1 MINLINDDS
10 VNLADLQNKIIEIQD
25 YLSTRKNDIVD
36 NMVSLNIENYTI
48 DDNQYY
54 KKTKRYDYSIDTLD
68 VKNIVGNININEN
81 EIELNGR
88 KLSGQVYNGVRLLSV
103 SDNSYD
109 WVEIPVKQNI
119 DLSHAHEINI
129 IFNNG
134 NSRYSN
140 LFIIKNSGIYKD
152 IDQTIVVSV
161 LENNLIIDNIE
172 KVSKIFIR

>member
-10 VNLADLQNKIIEIQD
+10 VNLADLQNKIIEIQY
-25 YLSTRKNDIVD
+25 YLNTRKNDIVD

-54 KKTKRYDYSIDTLD
+54 KKTKRYDYSIDTLN

-88 KLSGQVYNGVRLLSV
+88 KLSGQVYNGIKLLSK

-109 WVEIPVKQNI
+109 WVENPVKQNI

-129 IFNNG
+129 IFDNG
-134 NSRYSN
+134 DSRYSN
-140 LFIIKNSGIYKD
+140 LFIVKNSGIYKD
-152 IDQTIVVSV
+152 IDQTIVVSI

>member
-10 VNLADLQNKIIEIQD
+10 VNLADLQNKIIEIQN
-25 YLSTRKNDIVD
+25 YLNTRKNDIID
-36 NMVSLNIENYTI
+36 NTVSLNIENYTI

-68 VKNIVGNININEN
+68 VKSIVGNININEN

-88 KLSGQVYNGVRLLSV
+88 KLSGQVYNGVKLLSV
-103 SDNSYD
+103 NDNSYD

-140 LFIIKNSGIYKD
+140 LFIIKDSG
-152 IDQTIVVSV
+152 VAPLGFPPSV
-161 LENNLIIDNIE
+161 L
-172 KVSKIFIR
+172 